1 MKLHN
6 ALNQIKQLDIEIK
19 CAKRLSKGRYLD
31 DCVTHG
37 VQNLLGHL
45 KLITTFDTGTSFEV
59 SIQFK
64 VITSLKVDTILDIG
78 TIFEVGIIFEVGTS
92 LDVSS
97 PFEVGTSYSW
107 P

>member
-19 CAKRLSKGRYLD
+19 CDKRLSKGRYLD

-45 KLITTFDTGTSFEV
+45 KLVTTIGTSFEV

-92 LDVSS
+92 
-97 PFEVGTSYSW
+97 FGVGTSSKVGTG
-107 P
+107 